1 MHVNGYLMLFIVLPN
16 GYESCTNTHMS
27 VYVLLMKGKYDSI
40 LNWPFRGVILI
51 ILDDAGV
58 LKLSG
63 TLIFQIAVML
73 YLEC

>member
-1 MHVNGYLMLFIVLPN
+1 MRFIVLLN

-51 ILDDAGV
+51 ILYDAGV

-63 TLIFQIAVML
+63 ALKFFKLQ
-73 YLEC
+73 